1 MQTVLI
7 SGGTGLV
14 GTALGKHLINK
25 GYKVIVLSRHLPNGE
40 QTGIANSNISFAK
53 WDVKKQAMDIAALQ
67 QADYIIHLAGAGVM
81 DKKWTEEYKK
91 EIVDSRVNSSKLIVA
106 SLQQHPNKVK
116 AIISASAIGFYG
128 KDEEQPKAFTED
140 APANNDFLGETCKLW
155 EESMQP
161 VVQLTKRLV
170 QLRIGIVLSKD
181 GGALK
186 EFIAPIK
193 MGVAAILGNGKQM
206 ISWIHTDDLCRMFL
220 FAIENENINGVY
232 NAVAPAPVNNK
243 TLTLTLAKKMKR
255 LFYIPF
261 YVPTFILKLMLGGR
275 SIEIL
280 KSTTVSC
287 KKIIATGFNFQFEN
301 IETALGDLVKT
312 TNRN

>member
-14 GTALGKHLINK
+14 GKALTRLLTIK
-25 GYKVIVLSRHLPNGE
+25 GYRVIVLSRKLPAGNLTALTNG
-40 QTGIANSNISFAK
+40 NISFAK
-53 WDVKKQAMDIAALQ
+53 WDVKKQEMDIAALQ

-81 DKKWTEEYKK
+81 DKKWTEDYKK

-106 SLQQHPNKVK
+106 SLQQHPNKVN

-128 KDEEQPKAFTED
+128 KDEVPAKVFTED
-140 APANNDFLGETCKLW
+140 APADENFLGETCKLW
-155 EESMQP
+155 EQSMQP
-161 VVQLTKRLV
+161 VVQLNKRLV

-186 EFIAPIK
+186 EFMAPVK
-193 MGVAAILGNGKQM
+193 MGVAAILGNGKQT
-206 ISWIHTDDLCRMFL
+206 ISWVHIDDLCRMFL
-220 FAIENENINGVY
+220 FAIENENMNGIY
-232 NAVAPAPVNNK
+232 NAVAPYPVNNK
-243 TLTLTLAKKMKR
+243 ALTVTLAKKMKR
-255 LFYIPF
+255 LFYLPF
-261 YVPTFILKLMLGGR
+261 YVPIFILKIMLGGR

-287 KKIIATGFNFQFEN
+287 KKIIAANFTFQFEN
-301 IETALGDLVKT
+301 IEKALDDLI
-312 TNRN
+312 

>member
-14 GTALGKHLINK
+14 GKALTNLLTAK
-25 GYKVIVLSRHLPNGE
+25 GYSVIILSRQLSAGRHYFASPNV
-40 QTGIANSNISFAK
+40 SFAQ
-53 WDVKKQAMDIAALQ
+53 WDVKKQEMDVAALQ

-91 EIVDSRVNSSKLIVA
+91 EIVDSRVNSSKLIVEC
-106 SLQQHPNKVK
+106 LQQHPNKVK
-116 AIISASAIGFYG
+116 AVISASAIGFYG
-128 KDEEQPKAFTED
+128 KDEEPPKVFTEE
-140 APANNDFLGETCKLW
+140 APADKSFLGSTCQLW

-161 VVQLTKRLV
+161 VIALNKRLV
-170 QLRIGIVLSKD
+170 QLRIGIVLSKE

-186 EFIAPIK
+186 EFITPIK
-193 MGVAAILGNGKQM
+193 MGVAAILGNGKQI
-206 ISWIHTDDLCRMFL
+206 ISWVHIDDLCRMFL
-220 FAIENENINGVY
+220 FAIENENINGIY
-232 NAVAPAPVNNK
+232 NAVAPAAVSNK
-243 TLTLTLAKKMKR
+243 LLTLTLAKKIKR

-261 YVPTFILKLMLGGR
+261 YVPTFILKIMLGSR

-287 KKIIATGFNFQFEN
+287 KKIIAAGFNFQFEN
-301 IETALGDLVKT
+301 IEMALGDLVKT
-312 TNRN
+312 TNRS

>member
-14 GTALGKHLINK
+14 GKALTNLLTAK
-25 GYKVIVLSRHLPNGE
+25 GYSVIILSRQLSATGQYFVSPNV
-40 QTGIANSNISFAK
+40 SFAQ
-53 WDVKKQAMDIAALQ
+53 WNVKNQKIDIAALQ

-81 DKKWTEEYKK
+81 DKKWTADYKK

-116 AIISASAIGFYG
+116 AVISASAIGFYG
-128 KDEEQPKAFTED
+128 KDTEPAKIFTEEAAAD
-140 APANNDFLGETCKLW
+140 NNFLGETCRLW
-155 EESMQP
+155 EKSMQP
-161 VVQLTKRLV
+161 VVHLNKRLV

-186 EFIAPIK
+186 EFITPIK
-193 MGVAAILGNGKQM
+193 MGIAAILGNGKQI
-206 ISWIHTDDLCRMFL
+206 ISWVHIDDLCRMFL
-220 FAIENENINGVY
+220 FAIENERVNGVY

-261 YVPTFILKLMLGGR
+261 YVPTFILKIMLGSR

-287 KKIIATGFNFQFEN
+287 KKILAAGFSFQFEN
-301 IETALGDLVKT
+301 IETALGDLMKT